1 METIFSQ
8 YGWVGWK
15 LVAAEYGTESDLT
28 LCCVTEKKQTTY
40 ARFPCTYVVY
50 VRSSFRFF

>member
-15 LVAAEYGTESDLT
+15 LVAAEYNGTEGNLT
-28 LCCVTEKKQTTY
+28 LFCVTEKKKTT
-40 ARFPCTYVVY
+40 
-50 VRSSFRFF
+50 

>member
-28 LCCVTEKKQTTY
+28 LCCVTAKKQTT
-40 ARFPCTYVVY
+40 
-50 VRSSFRFF
+50 